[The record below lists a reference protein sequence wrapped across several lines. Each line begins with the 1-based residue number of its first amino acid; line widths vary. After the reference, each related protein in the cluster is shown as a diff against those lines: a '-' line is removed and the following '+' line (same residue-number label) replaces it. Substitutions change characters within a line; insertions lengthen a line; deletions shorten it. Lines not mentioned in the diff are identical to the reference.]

1 MFLNTYRR
9 LRETGNTYYRREH
22 NILRAENVELDEN
35 AVRAQPSISTRR
47 LAYQSHTLRRQ
58 VLRVLHGENVY
69 PYYSTPVQGLLPE
82 DFLQRLQFCN
92 WLLYE
97 SQFTRNGITNF
108 HNLHTWV
115 EENPHQ
121 ISKHHFSTAL
131 V

>member
-58 VLRVLHGENVY
+58 VLRVLHVENVY
-69 PYYSTPVQGLLPE
+69 PYHSTPVYLFIST
-82 DFLQRLQFCN
+82 DF
-92 WLLYE
+92 
-97 SQFTRNGITNF
+97 
-108 HNLHTWV
+108 V
-115 EENPHQ
+115 
-121 ISKHHFSTAL
+121 
-131 V
+131 